1 MVKRNLY
8 AEEIELLR
16 TNGCVADDWNRILVS
31 VDFQSEHITST
42 RFSGHVEIG
51 TFTKEFLLAGGI
63 RRHSGIHRAVIHNCR
78 IGDDVLIDGVHNY
91 IANYDIG
98 EGCRIE
104 NVGQIICTERS
115 TFGNNV
121 QVAVLNETGG
131 REVPLYDRMSASLA
145 YVIAMYRHRPMLI
158 ERLRAMIA
166 GYAESIAS
174 DTGTI
179 GEGVTIL
186 NTNTIRNVRIGA
198 QATIENCTRLQNGSI
213 NSNAEAPVYVGDSV
227 IAEDFVISSGA
238 VVSDAAK
245 LVRCFVGQ
253 ACHVSL
259 NYMAHDSLLFS
270 NCVFENGEACAIFA
284 GPFTV
289 SVHKSS
295 LLIAG
300 MFSFLNAGSGSNQS
314 NHMYKLG
321 PIHQG
326 VVERGSKTTSDSYI
340 LWPARV
346 GAFSLV
352 MGRHYHH
359 SDTSDMPFSYLIE
372 NNDESYLVP
381 GVNLRSVGTIRDAQK
396 WPKRDKRRDPDR
408 LDAIN
413 YNLLS
418 PYSVCKMM
426 KALRILGDLQSIAGK
441 TSEIYY
447 YQNTK
452 IKGSSLRNAL
462 KFYNMAIR
470 KFMGNSIIKR
480 LEGVNFGSIDQ
491 VRDRLRPTEKRG
503 RGEWIDLSGL
513 FVPQAELTELIEAIE
528 SSHVTELGVIE
539 SFFREIHGTY
549 YDMEWTWVYDMW
561 ESYYGTKL
569 SEITAEQIM
578 DTVRDWQDSVTSL
591 DKMLYADA
599 YKEFSL
605 TAMTGFGVDGS
616 DSEKRLD
623 FECVRGDFETNAFV
637 VEVKNH
643 IIRKHAL
650 GDELIERI
658 EKLR

>member
-1 MVKRNLY
+1 MIKRNIS
-8 AEEIELLR
+8 AEEVDFLQK
-16 TNGCVADDWNRILVS
+16 NGCEATDWGQIFVPC
-31 VDFQSEHITST
+31 DFQPEYVTGT
-42 RFSGHVEIG
+42 RFSGRVELG
-51 TFTKEFLLAGGI
+51 TFKKDFSMMGGVS
-63 RRHSGIHRAVIHNCR
+63 RHSGIHNAVIHNCR
-78 IGDDVLIDGVHNY
+78 IGDDVLIVGVHNY
-91 IANYDIG
+91 IANYVIG
-98 EGCRIE
+98 NGCRIE
-104 NVGQIICTERS
+104 NVNQIFCEGRS
-115 TFGNNV
+115 LFGNNTEV
-121 QVAVLNETGG
+121 CVLNETGG
-131 REVPLYDRMSASLA
+131 REVPLYDNLSASLA
-145 YVIAMYRHRPMLI
+145 YVIAMYRHRPLLI
-158 ERLRAMIA
+158 ERLKAMISA
-166 GYAESIAS
+166 YAESIAS
-174 DTGTI
+174 DMGVI
-179 GEGVTIL
+179 GEDVTIL
-186 NTNTIRNVRIGA
+186 NTSTIRDVRIGA
-198 QATIENCTRLQNGSI
+198 GATIENCTRLQNGSI
-213 NSNAEAPVYVGDSV
+213 NSNAQAPVYVGDSV
-227 IAEDFVISSGA
+227 IAEDFIISSGA

-245 LVRCFVGQ
+245 IVRCFVGQ

-270 NCVFENGEACAIFA
+270 NSILENGEACAIFA

-396 WPKRDKRRDPDR
+396 WPKRDKRKDPER
-408 LDAIN
+408 LDSIN

-418 PYSVCKMM
+418 PYTVCKMM
-426 KALRILGDLQSIAGK
+426 KALRTLGELQSVSGE

-447 YQNTK
+447 YQNTR

-480 LEGVNFGSIDQ
+480 LEGVDFETIDE
-491 VRDRLRPTEKRG
+491 VRRRLEPTERRG
-503 RGEWIDLSGL
+503 RGVWIDLSGL
-513 FVPQAELTELIEAIE
+513 LIPQNDLYSLIGAVEGGQ
-528 SSHVTELGVIE
+528 VTELAEIE
-539 SFFREIHGTY
+539 KFFREMHAAY
-549 YDMEWTWVYDMW
+549 YDMEWTWVWDMW
-561 ESYYGTKL
+561 ESYYGVKL
-569 SEITAEQIM
+569 AEITAKKLVE
-578 DTVRDWQDSVTSL
+578 TVRDWIDSVVGL
-591 DKMLYADA
+591 DEMLYKDA
-599 YKEFSL
+599 RKEFSL

-616 DSEKRLD
+616 ASEKRLD
-623 FECVRGDFETNAFV
+623 FEGVRGDFETNAFV
-637 VEVKNH
+637 AEIQNH
-643 IIRKHAL
+643 IVDKRAL
-650 GDELIERI
+650 GNELIERI
-658 EKLR
+658 GKIR